1 MPSGASAIACACI
14 RVLRQTTKKVCT
26 HIFWCKCEC
35 MCMYPSVEAN
45 NKTGLCTCLPVQ
57 VRVRVHAS
65 KCRGKQQKRSVHMP
79 SGASATACACIQVL
93 RQTTKKVCAHVFRCK
108 CDSVCMYPSVEA
120 NNKKGL
126 HTHFLVQVRV
136 HVHVSKC

>member
-1 MPSGASAIACACI
+1 MPSVASAIACACI
-14 RVLRQTTKKVCT
+14 QVLRQTTKKVCA
-26 HIFWCKCEC
+26 HAFRCKCDC
-35 MCMYPSVEAN
+35 VCMYPGVEAN
-45 NKTGLCTCLPVQ
+45 NKKGLHTHFLVQ
-57 VRVRVHAS
+57 VRMHVHVS
-65 KCRGKQQKRSVHMP
+65 KCRGKQQNRSVHMP

-108 CDSVCMYPSVEA
+108 CDCVCMYPSVEA